1 MPIWRNL
8 YCEVYGLIIHC
19 QNLTTVSNYSNLQST
34 VSSRIPQNFIDEL
47 IARADIVELIDQHV
61 ALKKK
66 GKEYMACCPFHDEK
80 TPSFTVSPD
89 KQFYHCFGCGA
100 HGTAL
105 GFLMEYEKLDF
116 IESVEVLAKQL
127 GLEVPKDQVNY
138 VKNDHED
145 LFVLLEQANTYYQK
159 MLRQDEQAVKYLK
172 KRGVSGEIAAKY
184 DLGFAPD
191 SFNNVAK
198 QFDQAATEEQLIKIG
213 LLKKNDKS
221 NTYDRFRNR
230 IMFPIKDRRGRVI
243 GFGGRVLGD
252 EVPKYLN
259 SPETPV
265 FHKSDALYGLYEA
278 RKAKLTTQSL
288 IVVEGYMDVVALVQ
302 HGVENVVATLGTAT
316 TTQHIQ
322 QLYRCTQEI
331 IFCFDGDRAGREA
344 AWRAAQQTIPLFK
357 DGLEAKFLF
366 LPQGEDPDSLIRSRG
381 KEIFLQYVK
390 DGDALSKFIFDKL
403 DENIDIRTP
412 AGKAKLA
419 QQAKPLLQKFPPGV
433 FKKLIF
439 RELEEK
445 VGASIEYAMPQANNH
460 RAVKASNNANRA
472 TPVRLAIA
480 CILHEPT
487 LVAEIDSISHLE
499 NSTLPGVAL
508 LSRIISMR
516 KQEPTLSS
524 AAVLERFRGEKEE
537 QVLQKILT
545 WQPPE
550 LADAQHALSDAL
562 AWIDRKTH
570 TARVQELIEKESKD
584 GLSEGE
590 RLEFKNLLTEKA
602 S

>member
-1 MPIWRNL
+1 M
-8 YCEVYGLIIHC
+8 
-19 QNLTTVSNYSNLQST
+19 
-34 VSSRIPQNFIDEL
+34 SSRIPQNFIDEL

-61 ALKKK
+61 VLKKK

-80 TPSFTVSPD
+80 TPSFTVSPE

-127 GLEVPKDQVNY
+127 GLEVPKDQTNY
-138 VKNDHED
+138 AKNDHQD

-159 MLRQDEQAVKYLK
+159 TLRHEDQAVKYLK
-172 KRGVSGEIAAKY
+172 NRGVSGEIAAKY

-191 SFNNVAK
+191 GFGNVIK
-198 QFDQAATEEQLIKIG
+198 QFNQAATEEQLIKIG
-213 LLKKNDKS
+213 LLKKNEKG

-230 IMFPIKDRRGRVI
+230 VMFPIKDRRGRVI

-278 RKAKLTTQSL
+278 RKAKQTTHSL
-288 IVVEGYMDVVALVQ
+288 IVVEGYMDVVALAQ
-302 HGVENVVATLGTAT
+302 HGIENVVATLGTAT

-381 KEIFLQYVK
+381 KEIFLQYVS
-390 DGDALSKFIFDKL
+390 DGDTLSKFIFDKL
-403 DENIDIRTP
+403 NENIDVRTP

-439 RELEEK
+439 KELEEI
-445 VGASIEYAMPQANNH
+445 VGASVEYAAPQLKKNNTAN
-460 RAVKASNNANRA
+460 SNSKANRV

-480 CILHEPT
+480 CVLHEPS
-487 LVAEIDSISHLE
+487 LVENLNSISHFE
-499 NSTLPGVAL
+499 NSTLPGVSL
-508 LSRIISMR
+508 LYRIISMW
-516 KQEPTLSS
+516 QHEPSLTS
-524 AAVLERFRGEKEE
+524 AALLERFRGEKEE
-537 QVLQKILT
+537 QTLEKILT
-545 WQPPE
+545 WHPAE
-550 LADAQHALSDAL
+550 LSDAQQALSDAL
-562 AWIDRKTH
+562 IWIDRKTH
-570 TARVQELIEKESKD
+570 TARVQELIDKESKD
-584 GLSEGE
+584 GLNEDE
-590 RLEFKNLLTEKA
+590 RLEIKNLLTEKA